1 MARMLF
7 KAIDAYNSNPI
18 KDAGCYKAGDCV
30 EIMEDGHIWGNGQ
43 QPPAFMCV
51 DVPKVPKAKL
61 VKYMKIWMDETNYEE
76 MLPGFKVK
84 PRMLRRRLWGLRWTD
99 LPAGIKN
106 KLRTTG
112 LITIKATSLYKGQ
125 YDVTWAQVKD
135 FMFNHQMLTN
145 ETEDL

>member
-7 KAIDAYNSNPI
+7 KGIDAYNSNPI

-43 QPPAFMCV
+43 QPPAFVCV
-51 DVPKVPKAKL
+51 DVPFVKKAKL
-61 VKYMKIWMDETNYEE
+61 IKYLSVWMDDKNYEE

-84 PRMLRRRLWGLRWTD
+84 SRMFRKRLWSFRWND

-112 LITIKATSLYKGQ
+112 LIIKASPLCKK
-125 YDVTWAQVKD
+125 YDVTWEQVKR
-135 FMFNHQMLTN
+135 FILNHQTLVN
-145 ETEDL
+145 EAEDL